1 MKSLKTLSTL
11 TLFLSV
17 VGSAQAQ
24 GVDLTFGSKFD
35 TTLSLFTNEAKT
47 GFDSSTQGLMAFG
60 YFADGFD
67 VSGQAAALDDTNF
80 STFISNFTVLAESN
94 FDGVGASSGFLTP
107 SSNFDDSSVTGKT
120 PYLLTLSGVT
130 SFASAS
136 SATEI
141 GLFRDTTAFG
151 TIPAPGDPIPT
162 EYATESVT
170 YDSVVLGAEYL
181 NETLTGAFAGFN
193 GNMYATQT
201 IAAAVPEPSTYA
213 LLLGAVSFGFVYY
226 RRKVASKKGQQ
237 DTSESETV
245 A

>member
-1 MKSLKTLSTL
+1 MKFLKSLSIIPI
-11 TLFLSV
+11 FLSL
-17 VGSAQAQ
+17 VGSIQAQ

-35 TTLSLFTNEAKT
+35 TTLSLFTNEAKA
-47 GFDSSTQGLMAFG
+47 GVDASTQGLMAFG
-60 YFADGFD
+60 YFAHGFD
-67 VSGQAAALDDTNF
+67 VTTEAAALVDTNF

-94 FDGVGASSGFLTP
+94 FNGVGTSSGFLTP

-141 GLFRDTTAFG
+141 GLFRDTAFG

-181 NETLTGAFAGFN
+181 NETLSGAFTGFN
-193 GNMYATQT
+193 GNLYATQT
-201 IAAAVPEPSTYA
+201 IASAVPEPSTYA
-213 LLLGAVSFGFVYY
+213 LLLGAASFGFVYY
-226 RRKVASKKGQQ
+226 RRKVASKKGQT
-237 DTSESETV
+237 DGTEAE
-245 A
+245 AIA

>member
-1 MKSLKTLSTL
+1 MKFLKTLFTL

-47 GFDSSTQGLMAFG
+47 GFDGTTQGLMAFG

-67 VSGQAAALDDTNF
+67 VSAEAASLNDTNF
-80 STFISNFTVLAESN
+80 STFITNFTVLAESN
-94 FDGVGASSGFLTP
+94 FDAVGSSSGFLTQ

-141 GLFRDTTAFG
+141 GLFRDTAFG

-181 NETLTGAFAGFN
+181 NETLSGAFTGFS
-193 GNMYATQT
+193 GNLYATQT

-213 LLLGAVSFGFVYY
+213 LLLGALSFGFVYY
-226 RRKVASKKGQQ
+226 RRKVAPKKGQQ
-237 DTSESETV
+237 DAPDAEV
-245 A
+245 AA